1 MNKYVERFIS
11 FHLSS
16 SVIESP
22 GVHEGHHDDDDD
34 DNDDDDDDDGDGDA
48 DADADIHDDDRDHF
62 AFS

>member
-1 MNKYVERFIS
+1 MNNYVERFIS

-34 DNDDDDDDDGDGDA
+34 DDVDEDDDDDDMR
-48 DADADIHDDDRDHF
+48 I
-62 AFS
+62 